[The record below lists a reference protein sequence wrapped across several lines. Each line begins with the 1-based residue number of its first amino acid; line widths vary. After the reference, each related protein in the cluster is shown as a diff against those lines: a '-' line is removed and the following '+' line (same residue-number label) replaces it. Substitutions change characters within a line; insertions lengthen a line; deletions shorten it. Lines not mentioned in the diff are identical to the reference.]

1 MMVRPIGAFLVLF
14 ALLSLIVH
22 QIGIF
27 EFLAAL
33 ASVLL
38 TLDIMRARFS
48 TTPRA
53 PGSLRDPL
61 L

>member
-1 MMVRPIGAFLVLF
+1 MVRPIGAFLVLF

-38 TLDIMRARFS
+38 TLLRARS
-48 TTPRA
+48 NSARKT
-53 PGSLRDPL
+53 SLLRPHRDSG
-61 L
+61 